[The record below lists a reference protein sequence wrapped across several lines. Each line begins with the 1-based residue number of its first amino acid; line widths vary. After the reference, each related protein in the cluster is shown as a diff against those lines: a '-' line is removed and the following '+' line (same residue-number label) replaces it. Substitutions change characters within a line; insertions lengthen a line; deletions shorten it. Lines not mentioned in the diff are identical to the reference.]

1 MRAWTIRGGSQG
13 ERETTALD
21 QGLAIVGWDELG
33 DLTPCT
39 TIDDLGALVE
49 AKYPDEAARTLTSW
63 KHQLWR
69 FRTMDVGDFV
79 VMPRKFQK
87 FVAIGRL
94 TGEYEFRGDQP
105 PGFRHIRTVNWV
117 VRDLDRAA
125 IKGDLRDS
133 IGAYL
138 TISELTRRDA
148 VHRIATLVKQGRDP
162 GYIGAVEPP
171 ADPVSLE
178 AEVAEAGT
186 CQLTSRDLIGLWGWS
201 RRTPGVTDLVD
212 TELAARDLTVEP
224 HFNSVRLDDLVTVS
238 AAVADTGDAE
248 EDTEHDPSLSS
259 HTNSGS
265 TSGSQSRNSA
275 AENDLGW
282 RIGTLPFARDV
293 TTIALDGDL
302 RLAYFHMVESDFSQL
317 PVVDRNGRA
326 RGVVTWQSIARAKLT
341 GRGDSITEV
350 TDRNAPTA
358 REHEELFDR
367 IQDLRQH
374 GFLVIVDAENVV
386 TGVLTA
392 SDIADQLK
400 LRIEPFTLLE
410 EVELRLRR
418 TLSRFNQ
425 ADLPTRTKNILA
437 KKGLISL
444 GEYRSV
450 FEDPDLWKQLSW
462 PFDQQSFLERLDVV
476 KAFRN
481 SVAHWDVDAPES
493 ERDAMETTRQFLRLL
508 QMVA

>member
-13 ERETTALD
+13 EREAIALD
-21 QGLAIVGWDELG
+21 QGLAIAGWNELG
-33 DLTPCT
+33 DLTSCS
-39 TIDDLGALVE
+39 TIEDIGALVE
-49 AKYPDEAARTLTSW
+49 ATYPDEPAGALISW

-69 FRTMDVGDFV
+69 FLTMDIGDFV

-87 FVAIGRL
+87 IVAIGRL

-105 PGFRHIRTVNWV
+105 PGLRHTRTVDWL

-133 IGAYL
+133 MGAYL

-148 VHRIATLVKQGRDP
+148 VHRIATLVEQGRDP
-162 GYIGAVEPP
+162 GYTGAVEPP
-171 ADPVSLE
+171 ADPAALE
-178 AEVAEAGT
+178 AEVAEVGT
-186 CQLTSRDLIGLWGWS
+186 RQLAARDLIGLWGWS
-201 RRTPGVTDLVD
+201 RRTVGVTELVD
-212 TELAARDLTVEP
+212 AELAARELTVEP

-238 AAVADTGDAE
+238 AATDDT
-248 EDTEHDPSLSS
+248 EDTDEVSEQDPSLSS
-259 HTNSGS
+259 HQSSSLGT
-265 TSGSQSRNSA
+265 QSRKA
-275 AENDLGW
+275 AVEKDLGW

-293 TTIALDGDL
+293 TTIAVDGDL
-302 RLAYFHMVESDFSQL
+302 GLAYFHMVESDFSQL
-317 PVVDRNGRA
+317 PVVDRNGRV

-341 GRGDSITEV
+341 GRGHSIAEV
-350 TDRNAPTA
+350 TDRDAPTA
-358 REHEELFDR
+358 REHEELFSR

-374 GFLVIVDAENVV
+374 GFLVIVDAEHVV

-418 TLSRFNQ
+418 TLNRFDQ
-425 ADLPTRTKNILA
+425 DDLPTRTKNILA
-437 KKGLISL
+437 KNGQITL

-450 FEDPDLWKQLSW
+450 FEEPNLWKQLNW

-476 KAFRN
+476 KEFRN
-481 SVAHWDVDAPES
+481 SVAHWDVDAPEA
-493 ERDAMETTRQFLRLL
+493 EREAVDTTRQFLRLL
-508 QMVA
+508 QLVA